1 MEGFLKKMDIEY
13 DRMKDISRAGAGMF
27 KFVKAVMGYCNVAK
41 EIKPKR
47 EKVCCTGICI
57 QRVCLHP
64 FSIFHMHMLYIYMYL
79 CNMFYLEV
87 PICIHT
93 HIKISLL
100 TY

>member
-1 MEGFLKKMDIEY
+1 MDIEY

-27 KFVKAVMGYCNVAK
+27 KFVKAVMGYCNVAR

-64 FSIFHMHMLYIYMYL
+64 LISIFHMHMLYMYMYL

-87 PICIHT
+87 PIYIHT
-93 HIKISLL
+93 
-100 TY
+100 Y